1 MDDTSPDARLA
12 PLREA
17 IDSIDTQLVALLN
30 QRAEIAR
37 QVGEV
42 KGTVG
47 APVFRPEREAEV
59 IRKVVAKSGGP
70 LPDASVGAVFREIMS
85 ACRAL
90 ERPLAIAYLGPAG
103 TFSEAAM
110 VRQFGTSVNG
120 VPCATLDEV
129 FRAAEAGTVDFA
141 IVPMENSTEGAVS
154 RTLDLLLATPL
165 KIIGEVSIPVH
176 HNLLTATGTLE
187 GITRV
192 AAHSQALAQCAG
204 WLNEN
209 VPQLDRQ
216 GVASNGEAARLAASD
231 RTLAAIAGEAA
242 ASRYGLQIAAAHI
255 QDDASNRTRFVVL
268 GFQDTTPS
276 KAPGKDKTSLILSV
290 PNKAGAVFHVLSPLA
305 THGVS
310 MSRLESRPA
319 RTGTWAYYFYVDV
332 EGHALDEKVARAL
345 DELKAACAFYKNLG
359 SYPAEA

>member
-30 QRAEIAR
+30 RRASIAK

-42 KGTVG
+42 KGTTG

-59 IRKVVAKSGGP
+59 IRKVVAKSDGP
-70 LPDASVGAVFREIMS
+70 LPAVSLAAVFREIMS

-90 ERPLAIAYLGPAG
+90 ERPAAIAYLGPAG

-110 VRQFGTSVNG
+110 IRQFGTSVNG

-176 HNLLTATGTLE
+176 HNLLTLSGQLQ
-187 GITRV
+187 GVTRV

-209 VPQLDRQ
+209 VPGLDRQ
-216 GVASNGEAARLAASD
+216 GVASNGEAARLAATDPS
-231 RTLAAIAGEAA
+231 LAAIAGEAA

-276 KAPGKDKTSLILSV
+276 KAPGRDKTSLILSV
-290 PNKAGAVFHVLSPLA
+290 PNKAGAIFQVLSPLA
-305 THGVS
+305 KHGVS
-310 MSRLESRPA
+310 MTRLESRPA

-345 DELKAACAFYKNLG
+345 EELKAACAFFKNLG
-359 SYPAEA
+359 SYPAEG

>member
-12 PLREA
+12 PLRDA
-17 IDSIDTQLVALLN
+17 IDSIDTQLVTLLN

-37 QVGEV
+37 RVGEV

-59 IRKVVAKSGGP
+59 IRKVVAKSAGP

-176 HNLLTATGTLE
+176 HNLLTASGTLA

-216 GVASNGEAARLAASD
+216 GVASNAEAARLAASD

-268 GFQDTTPS
+268 GFQDTAPS

-332 EGHALDEKVARAL
+332 EGHGLDEKVARAL

-359 SYPAEA
+359 SYPAEG